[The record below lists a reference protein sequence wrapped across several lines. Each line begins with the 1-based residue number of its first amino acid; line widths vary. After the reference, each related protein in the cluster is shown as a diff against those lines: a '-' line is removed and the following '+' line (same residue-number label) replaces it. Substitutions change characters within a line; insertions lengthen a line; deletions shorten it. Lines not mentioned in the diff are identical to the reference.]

1 MNIIFNK
8 LFKIDIGEDEAEEIT
23 TPDGNN
29 DLKEY
34 IIDLLEK
41 IIDNQDKKGFEFE
54 SDTTEVKGLIDN
66 IIDVENVAGY
76 LAPCI
81 AIANRLH
88 RKEVDSEKTNNLGV
102 PPVKGILV
110 ISLIADEENRKRII
124 ISKADYNEFLDVIS
138 YEKRQ
143 GFPIKKKVYKAFL
156 ANISDGTIQ
165 NVAVYDTNSA
175 FTVYWYRDFLE
186 LKKVHSDEYNTEE
199 VFKIIETKV
208 LNPIRT
214 KHKADYFE
222 IWNATVRYFRVQ
234 DEFDLD
240 HYVTELLDK
249 HKALT
254 DGLDLKPGVSR
265 LRTTIAKSNVDSRFT
280 IKPEVIKKRLKKTIS
295 LTPQIDL
302 NIKDGIPDLDR
313 TIKRFKGGNG
323 DKWIMIRSDDGF
335 EYFKDKEIVN
345 NE

>member
-8 LFKIDIGEDEAEEIT
+8 LFKIDIGEHEAEEIPS
-23 TPDGNN
+23 PDDNN

-34 IIDLLEK
+34 IVDLLNK
-41 IIDNQDKKGFEFE
+41 IIGNRDKKGFEFE

-66 IIDVENVAGY
+66 IIAVEHVDEY
-76 LAPCI
+76 LDPCL

-88 RKEVDSEKTNNLGV
+88 RKEVDSEKNNNLGV

-110 ISLIADEENRKRII
+110 ISLIEDEENKKRII

-138 YEKRQ
+138 YKKRQ

-156 ANISDGTIQ
+156 ANISDSVIEK
-165 NVAVYDTNSA
+165 VAVYDTNSA

-222 IWNATVRYFRVQ
+222 LWNATVRYFRVQ
-234 DEFDLD
+234 DEFDLE

-249 HKALT
+249 HKSLT
-254 DGLDLKPGVSR
+254 DGLDLNAGVGS
-265 LRTTIAKSNVDSRFT
+265 LRATIAKAKVDSRFT
-280 IKPEVIKKRLKKTIS
+280 IKPEVIKKRLKKTIP

-302 NIKDGIPDLDR
+302 NIKDGIPDLDK
-313 TIKRFKGGNG
+313 TIKRFEGGNG

-335 EYFKDKEIVN
+335 EYFKDREILKD
-345 NE
+345 E